1 MFPLIAGCCSPASCS
16 LLPPAA
22 HLCLQRCFCLLF
34 FLSVTFCLF
43 FCLFCFSNT
52 FIKANDSAK
61 DKRKKKK
68 NWRTACDLILSRV
81 NISIIIIIII
91 YFIPKGFSRLTLTGL
106 SFGSECLV
114 KCQVRQTQAKHP
126 HDKTNTSVRRSVSA
140 AGLPRHSCLA
150 TVDACSFASTEQIHS
165 RSGVSRSELHPSA
178 TSTSPNNKSWQRL
191 SFPELQLN
199 SAAASRQDGISSVC
213 RQATSAPRILTCR
226 YGSSPQI
233 PISQTGRVG
242 EKKKKTR
249 RSL

>member
-1 MFPLIAGCCSPASCS
+1 MFHALATRVCVSPDCRLLFTCILLTAATCCLSLSAAL
-16 LLPPAA
+16 LLP
-22 HLCLQRCFCLLF
+22 FI

-43 FCLFCFSNT
+43 FFFCFSNT

-68 NWRTACDLILSRV
+68 NWRTACDLILSLV
-81 NISIIIIIII
+81 NISIIIIII

-126 HDKTNTSVRRSVSA
+126 HDKTNTSGDGSGNSVRRSVSA

-178 TSTSPNNKSWQRL
+178 TSTSPTTKL
-191 SFPELQLN
+191 
-199 SAAASRQDGISSVC
+199 AAAEF
-213 RQATSAPRILTCR
+213 P
-226 YGSSPQI
+226 
-233 PISQTGRVG
+233 
-242 EKKKKTR
+242 
-249 RSL
+249 